1 MAGDYLKYV
10 SGKLQEALALL
21 TSAGAGSSGEIP
33 KLDAG
38 GKLDISFMP
47 SGIGGDATD
56 MEASE
61 NLAAGDYVNV
71 WLDGSDI
78 KVRKADASDA
88 TKPAH
93 GFTLTA
99 ILSAA
104 TDLIYWA
111 GINNQ
116 VSGMTEGAAQYL
128 SLTAGDIT
136 ETAPSGD
143 GEIAQHLGWAIS
155 PTEMYFNPNGTLVVR
170 VA

>member
-10 SGKLQEALALL
+10 AGQIAEKLALL

-33 KLDAG
+33 KLDAA

-47 SGIGGDATD
+47 TGIGGDATS

-61 NLAAGDYVNV
+61 ALSAGDYVNV
-71 WLDGSDI
+71 WLDGATV

-99 ILSAA
+99 ISSAA
-104 TDLIYWA
+104 SDLIYWS

-116 VSGMTEGAAQYL
+116 VSGMTVGAQQYL
-128 SLTAGDIT
+128 SLTAGGIT
-136 ETAPSGD
+136 ETAPTAN

-155 PTEMYFNPNGTLVVR
+155 ATEMTFDPNGTLVVR
-170 VA
+170 AA